1 MRRNAPSKELTMT
14 QPDKKKQKKLAKT
27 RHPVDPLRGN
37 PVVGF
42 MSEEQAE
49 RILAEMRG
57 ERK

>member
-1 MRRNAPSKELTMT
+1 MT
-14 QPDKKKQKKLAKT
+14 QPKPKKQKKLAKV
-27 RHPVDPLRGN
+27 RGADPLRDN

-57 ERK
+57 ERKP